1 MVVNFDSLPTRVCA
15 SIPRASSDY
24 YTPCARTTKIA
35 SQIAANPEIT
45 YLRSRPRPQ
54 DLLLDQTSEEWCKS
68 HAEPAGSVVGKE
80 SSGVKLMLLPPD
92 RRRHLCHTVATE
104 FMVCFW
110 ITAIENLNSVSG
122 WEKFSACLHQF
133 YTLWLCFMTYIML

>member
-15 SIPRASSDY
+15 TIPRASSDY

-68 HAEPAGSVVGKE
+68 HAESAGSVVGKE

-92 RRRHLCHTVATE
+92 RRRHLCHPRGMHSSYFLNEVPRGRVNVA
-104 FMVCFW
+104 VQPRRLL
-110 ITAIENLNSVSG
+110 AVST
-122 WEKFSACLHQF
+122 
-133 YTLWLCFMTYIML
+133 TLLLII

>member
-1 MVVNFDSLPTRVCA
+1 MFQLVDGCELRFTCQHVFVPPFRVH
-15 SIPRASSDY
+15 Y

-80 SSGVKLMLLPPD
+80 SSGVKL
-92 RRRHLCHTVATE
+92 CNASATRAGLASPSFCATPE
-104 FMVCFW
+104 STKMSR
-110 ITAIENLNSVSG
+110 A
-122 WEKFSACLHQF
+122 
-133 YTLWLCFMTYIML
+133 